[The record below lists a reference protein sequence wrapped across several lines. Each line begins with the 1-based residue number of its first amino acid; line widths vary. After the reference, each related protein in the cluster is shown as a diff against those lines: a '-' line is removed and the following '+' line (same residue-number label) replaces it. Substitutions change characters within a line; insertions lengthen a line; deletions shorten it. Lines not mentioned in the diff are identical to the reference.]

1 MTTADIAFTQP
12 ANPDRLRDY
21 EQDARRVF
29 WALLVAILIHLFV
42 AFLLAAFSG
51 FFSPALP
58 TPEKPVELT
67 LMDLSP
73 TSPKNSAFIETD
85 ESKKAPEPKDKTFE
99 SNANSIG
106 ASELAAAGE
115 MPLPSQAGKDR
126 PLMDFES
133 NPYSLDSKG
142 AQAQQK
148 PASQQNAA
156 QPAAQPE
163 PITAA
168 EQFALLTQK
177 SASALDAA
185 AASSQAQSAYRRQKE
200 RTHIAG
206 NITNRGISSVNALG
220 TPLGRY
226 QKIVADSIGSRW
238 YTYVDQKRDLINIGT
253 LRLGFIIDR
262 SGRVKNLKVTEN
274 SSNEAFASVCVQSVM
289 EAHLPRIP
297 EDVAQSLP
305 PEGFEVEG
313 LGFIILEVIVGIAPL
328 LGLIGAVSGLVHV
341 FSHLG
346 LSSGGSDTRQIALG
360 IAEALNATVFGLSI
374 AVPTLVGFTYF
385 SRKVEVMS
393 VEMETLVVEL
403 INKCY
408 YGRAATRE
416 HKAAQIPTSVA

>member
-12 ANPDRLRDY
+12 ANSDRLRDY
-21 EQDARRVF
+21 EQDARTVF

-58 TPEKPVELT
+58 APEKPVELT
-67 LMDLSP
+67 FMDLSP

-115 MPLPSQAGKDR
+115 MPLPSQTGKDQ
-126 PLMDFES
+126 PLMDFET
-133 NPYSLDSKG
+133 NQYSLDSKG

-148 PASQQNAA
+148 PASQQKAA

-177 SASALDAA
+177 SPAALDTA

-200 RTHIAG
+200 RNHIAG

-238 YTYVDQKRDLINIGT
+238 YTYVEQKRDLINIGT
-253 LRLGFIIDR
+253 LRLSFVIDP
-262 SGRVKNLKVTEN
+262 SGRVKNLKVTAN
-274 SSNEAFASVCVQSVM
+274 SSNEAFSSVCVQSVL
-289 EAHLPRIP
+289 EAHLPPIP
-297 EDVAQSLP
+297 EEVVNTLP
-305 PEGFEVEG
+305 PEGLEVDG
-313 LGFIILEVIVGIAPL
+313 LGFIIFPNG
-328 LGLIGAVSGLVHV
+328 
-341 FSHLG
+341 
-346 LSSGGSDTRQIALG
+346 
-360 IAEALNATVFGLSI
+360 
-374 AVPTLVGFTYF
+374 
-385 SRKVEVMS
+385 
-393 VEMETLVVEL
+393 
-403 INKCY
+403 
-408 YGRAATRE
+408 
-416 HKAAQIPTSVA
+416 

>member
-1 MTTADIAFTQP
+1 MTTADIVFAEP
-12 ANPDRLRDY
+12 GNPDRLRDH
-21 EQDARRVF
+21 EQDARMIL
-29 WALLVAILIHLFV
+29 WALLAAILIHLIV
-42 AFLLAAFSG
+42 ALLLAAFSG

-58 TPEKPVELT
+58 APEKPVELT
-67 LMDLSP
+67 FMDLSP
-73 TSPKNSAFIETD
+73 VSNSKNSAFIETD

-106 ASELAAAGE
+106 ASELAAAGDE

-148 PASQQNAA
+148 PASQQKAA

-185 AASSQAQSAYRRQKE
+185 AASSQSQSAYRRQKE

-253 LRLGFIIDR
+253 LRLRFVVDR

-289 EAHLPRIP
+289 EAHLPPIP
-297 EDVAQSLP
+297 EDVSQSLP
-305 PEGFEVEG
+305 PEGLEVEG
-313 LGFIILEVIVGIAPL
+313 LGFIIFPNG
-328 LGLIGAVSGLVHV
+328 
-341 FSHLG
+341 
-346 LSSGGSDTRQIALG
+346 
-360 IAEALNATVFGLSI
+360 
-374 AVPTLVGFTYF
+374 
-385 SRKVEVMS
+385 
-393 VEMETLVVEL
+393 
-403 INKCY
+403 
-408 YGRAATRE
+408 
-416 HKAAQIPTSVA
+416 

>member
-1 MTTADIAFTQP
+1 MTTADIAFAQP
-12 ANPDRLRDY
+12 ANPDKLRDY
-21 EQDARRVF
+21 EQDARTVF

-58 TPEKPVELT
+58 TPEKPIELT
-67 LMDLSP
+67 FMDLSP

-106 ASELAAAGE
+106 ASELAAAAE
-115 MPLPSQAGKDR
+115 MPLPSQTGKDR
-126 PLMDFES
+126 PLMDFET
-133 NPYSLDSKG
+133 NQYSLDSKG

-148 PASQQNAA
+148 PASQQKAA

-177 SASALDAA
+177 SAAALDAA

-200 RTHIAG
+200 RSHIAG

-238 YTYVDQKRDLINIGT
+238 YAYVDQKRDLINIGT
-253 LRLGFIIDR
+253 LRLSFVIDP
-262 SGRVKNLKVTEN
+262 SGRVKNLKVTAN
-274 SSNEAFASVCVQSVM
+274 SSNEAFASVCVQSVL
-289 EAHLPRIP
+289 EAHLPPIP
-297 EDVAQSLP
+297 EEVVNTLP
-305 PEGFEVEG
+305 PEGLEVDG
-313 LGFIILEVIVGIAPL
+313 LGFIIFPNG
-328 LGLIGAVSGLVHV
+328 
-341 FSHLG
+341 
-346 LSSGGSDTRQIALG
+346 
-360 IAEALNATVFGLSI
+360 
-374 AVPTLVGFTYF
+374 
-385 SRKVEVMS
+385 
-393 VEMETLVVEL
+393 
-403 INKCY
+403 
-408 YGRAATRE
+408 
-416 HKAAQIPTSVA
+416 